1 MKELLYTTAKSKF
14 TKVDGSMVWPAK
26 RRRSPGLR

>member
-26 RRRSPGLR
+26 RRRRLR